1 MAVLKANTTEQ
12 NMLKKGF
19 SLAPGD
25 HKWFEFFLEDGTY
38 VTRTKMSHNGQDIG
52 DDLISK
58 MSHQCKVSSSFFKEF
73 AKCKK
78 SKDEYISELK
88 KKKYI

>member
-73 AKCKK
+73 QPGLLELYRSHLSFNEAKQ
-78 SKDEYISELK
+78 
-88 KKKYI
+88 